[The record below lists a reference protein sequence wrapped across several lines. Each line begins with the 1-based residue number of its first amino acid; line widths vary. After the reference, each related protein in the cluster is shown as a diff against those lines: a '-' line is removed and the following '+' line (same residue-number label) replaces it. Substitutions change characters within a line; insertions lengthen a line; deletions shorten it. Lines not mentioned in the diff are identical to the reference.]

1 MEGTKKPLCFFVLSF
16 LKKGKMSKTA
26 VSTPQPVITRLERW
40 MPGIRAV
47 RTYNRA
53 WLGKDLVAGI
63 VLCALLVPQG
73 MAYAELAGLPAIT
86 GLYTTIVCLLAYA
99 AFGPSPYLV
108 LGPDSSLGP
117 MIAAA
122 ILPLAAGDEA
132 YAIALA
138 SMLALFVG
146 LVCVGAG
153 VARLGFISDLLS
165 MPVRVGYLAGLA
177 VTIFVG
183 QLPKLFG
190 FSTDAD
196 NFLQEIGVF
205 LSNLDETNV
214 YALGVGLLTLGII
227 LGLKKWKPNWP
238 GVLIAVVAAIF
249 AVMVLNLAAK
259 GVAIVGVLPQGF
271 PKPAFP
277 RVNLADLPILA
288 ATAVG
293 MSLVAIGDTISTSA
307 GFAARKGYD
316 VDSDQEMVGIGAA
329 NLLAGLFSG
338 FPVST
343 SSSRTAVAEQSGAK
357 TQLTGVVAGLLVLSM
372 LLFVPGLVKNL
383 PQPALAAIIIT
394 AAISLFDMQAL
405 RHLWQVRKSEFMLAV
420 VCALGVIF
428 IGVLEGI
435 VIAVFV
441 AILQFF
447 ERFWRPYSAVL
458 GDPKGVPGYH
468 DIERYPHA
476 KQIPGLLMIRWDA
489 PLFFANANI
498 FRKRVRDL
506 IAASDPKPLWVLV
519 AAEPVSDIDVTA
531 ADVLIDLDL
540 ELNAEGI
547 HLVFAEVKDPVK
559 DKILAYGLL
568 DTIDSRH
575 FYPTIKRAVKE
586 FRKRTAGIDLDGER
600 LPIEAPK
607 PPE

>member
-1 MEGTKKPLCFFVLSF
+1 
-16 LKKGKMSKTA
+16 MSETA
-26 VSTPQPVITRLERW
+26 VSTNTPLLPRLEKW

-47 RTYNRA
+47 RTYNRT
-53 WLGKDLVAGI
+53 WLAKDLVAGM

-99 AFGPSPYLV
+99 VFGPSPYLV

-122 ILPLAAGDEA
+122 ILPIAAGDEA

-138 SMLALFVG
+138 GMLALFVG
-146 LVCVGAG
+146 LICVGAG

-190 FSTDAD
+190 FSIDAD
-196 NFLQEIGVF
+196 NFIQEVGAF
-205 LSNLDETNV
+205 LGNLDKTNG
-214 YALGVGLLTLGII
+214 YALAVGLLTLIII
-227 LGLKKWKPNWP
+227 LGLKRGKPNWP
-238 GVLIAVVAAIF
+238 GVLIAVVAAIL
-249 AVMVLNLAAK
+249 VMVIFGLAAK
-259 GVAIVGVLPQGF
+259 GVATVGVLPQGF

-277 RVNLADLPILA
+277 RVNLADLPILM

-357 TQLTGVVAGLLVLSM
+357 TQLTGVFAGLLVLAM

-394 AAISLFDMQAL
+394 AAISLFDFQAL
-405 RHLWQVRKSEFMLAV
+405 RHLWQVRRSEFILAV
-420 VCALGVIF
+420 VCALGVIL
-428 IGVLEGI
+428 IGVLQGI

-447 ERFWRPYSAVL
+447 ERFWRPYSAIL
-458 GDPKGVPGYH
+458 GDPDGVPGYH
-468 DIERYPHA
+468 DIKRYPDA

-498 FRKRVRDL
+498 FRKRIRDL
-506 IAASDPKPLWVLV
+506 VAASDPKPFWVLV
-519 AAEPVSDIDVTA
+519 AAEPVLDIDVTA

-540 ELNAEGI
+540 ELNEEGI

-575 FYPTIKRAVKE
+575 FYPTIKRGVKA
-586 FRKRTAGIDLDGER
+586 FKKRTEGIDLDGER
-600 LPIEAPK
+600 LPIEK
-607 PPE
+607 PPPPETAV